1 MGDTIALR
9 PQCRSLGHYHVW
21 IWRKLSLRQRRHKVA
36 ASKYSGLRGS
46 REPDEVQAVIIG
58 VMKLLVSQ
66 FIILQS
72 DSIRFS
78 GFMARDEI
86 LDHFYKRSGF
96 KWESFRA
103 CNSFTMLCNC
113 FFIENFNGLRLL
125 KSLWSCYWKIHAEVK
140 SQQYR
145 VSSVKVSPVNVL
157 VVSPATAIKTWIN
170 VFSELTT
177 KFFLL

>member
-1 MGDTIALR
+1 MSSTSSSMSPTANVSAVIYVLPPSSMSPFNHHQTSILVGDTIALR

-125 KSLWSCYWKIHAEVK
+125 KSL
-140 SQQYR
+140 
-145 VSSVKVSPVNVL
+145 
-157 VVSPATAIKTWIN
+157 
-170 VFSELTT
+170 
-177 KFFLL
+177 